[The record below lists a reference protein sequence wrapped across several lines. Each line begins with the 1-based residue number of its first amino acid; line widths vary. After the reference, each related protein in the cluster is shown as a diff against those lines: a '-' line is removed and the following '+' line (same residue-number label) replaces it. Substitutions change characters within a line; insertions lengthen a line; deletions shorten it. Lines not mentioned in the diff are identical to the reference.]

1 MTKLAAT
8 MLTHRSFSRG
18 QDNLIDADLTQFAE
32 AYPELRVV
40 FEEVQFLR
48 HENENLEREIAM
60 RD

>member
-8 MLTHRSFSRG
+8 MLTHRSFSQG

-48 HENENLEREIAM
+48 HEIENLEREIAM